1 MSKEAT
7 SRSLDYTLDSQIL
20 DRVKEA
26 NKVRRPDTTIGEA
39 ISDVGTSIY
48 EGAKKKKEFSEAS
61 NMAWD
66 TAFAKMGD
74 RGEWASPELFDQ
86 FQQMEQGYKQE
97 YLDAV
102 NRNDTAA
109 MAVALQKQGQRA
121 SALTGWKDVMET
133 AKEIENT
140 HGWGTLITDNEE
152 NKAILTAL
160 AANDGSAKLLEQDGE
175 MVFEITLPGDAGKRI
190 VTRREIDEMV
200 ANGTKPIKR
209 QEDWFNTLDADEQ
222 RGYQGLSFNP
232 ERAIASAK
240 NKINSPDV
248 LKSYMDDPF
257 AGATSFSEDFLAGD
271 HDFDPT
277 GAADL
282 EGGQLQTM
290 EESDLPANV
299 LGGDDGIVGDDPNT
313 TKDESKDDIV
323 DPQAK
328 AKAILAYFRTPEGF
342 QDGKTE
348 VAAWMAAKRHQIW
361 KGGHDNWVVRTTKT
375 EGNDRSKGE

>member
-7 SRSLDYTLDSQIL
+7 SRTLDYTLDSQIL
-20 DRVKEA
+20 DRIKEA
-26 NKVRRPDTTIGEA
+26 NKVRRPETTVGEA
-39 ISDVGTSIY
+39 IGDVGAGIY
-48 EGAKKKKEFSEAS
+48 EGAKKKKEFGEAS

-66 TAFAKMGD
+66 AAFAKMGD
-74 RGEWASPELFDQ
+74 RGTWASPELYDQ
-86 FQQMEQGYKQE
+86 FQQMEQGYKQA

-102 NRNDTAA
+102 NRNDTAGMA
-109 MAVALQKQGQRA
+109 MALQKQGQRSA
-121 SALTGWKDVMET
+121 ALTGWKDVMET

-152 NKAILTAL
+152 NKAVLTAL
-160 AANDGSAKLLEQDGE
+160 AANDGSARLLEQDGE
-175 MVFEITLPGDAGKRI
+175 MVFEISLPGDAGKRI

-232 ERAIASAK
+232 GRAIASAK
-240 NKINSPDV
+240 NKINSLDV

-277 GAADL
+277 GASDL

-290 EESDLPANV
+290 DEADLPANV
-299 LGGDDGIVGDDPNT
+299 LGGPDGIVGDDPNT
-313 TKDESKDDIV
+313 TKNESEDDIV

-328 AKAILAYFRTPEGF
+328 ADAILAYFRTPEGY
-342 QDGKTE
+342 QAGKTE

-361 KGGHDNWVVRTTKT
+361 KSGHDNWSIRTTKT
-375 EGNDRSKGE
+375 GGNDKSK